1 MKLGKILI
9 VDDEKDIRNLMEEIF
24 TEEGY
29 QISTAANGQQ
39 AIKAWYEQAP
49 DVIFLDVWMP
59 DIDGITLLKSM
70 LDKQELSHSCVV
82 MMSGHA
88 TIETAIEATKLGAYD
103 FLEKPLSLA
112 KILISAEKAMEHVAL
127 HQENKQLKQKLP
139 EQFLPIG
146 KSKLIAQLR
155 ETIER
160 LAKYSMPILI
170 TGEKGTGKLRL
181 AEAIYRLNEQQN
193 QKILHLNAG
202 EFSSRQQTLVG
213 TEEKEGVKR
222 HVTRGDISL
231 LDGGTLI
238 INSLEKL
245 EKNGQDF
252 LAQLIFEE
260 NYTRLGADAPTPIKI
275 RVLAISNS
283 SIAEL
288 QAQNFN
294 KDLIKRLE
302 IMQIQMP
309 SLRQHTEDLPELI
322 DYFIDFFLTHEGL
335 KYRKFTTAAQNILRQ
350 YSWPGNFKELKN
362 VIQRLLI
369 LGEGEVSDD
378 EVKTLLESSRKDNQP
393 SNIHVDTSINLKR
406 SKEKFE
412 ASYLRQLLTETG
424 GSVSE
429 TARLSGL
436 ERTNLYRKLKSL
448 GINPK
453 NPK

>member
-39 AIKAWYEQAP
+39 AIKAWYEQTP

-429 TARLSGL
+429 TARLAGL

-448 GINPK
+448 GIDPK

>member
-448 GINPK
+448 GIDPK

>member
-429 TARLSGL
+429 TARLAGL

>member
-436 ERTNLYRKLKSL
+436 ERTNLYRKLKIL
-448 GINPK
+448 GIDPK

>member
-39 AIKAWYEQAP
+39 AIKAWYEQTP

-362 VIQRLLI
+362 FIQRLLI

-429 TARLSGL
+429 TARLAGL

-448 GINPK
+448 GIDPK

>member
-193 QKILHLNAG
+193 QKIMHLNAG

-429 TARLSGL
+429 TARLAGL

>member
-70 LDKQELSHSCVV
+70 LDKQEFSHSCVV

-238 INSLEKL
+238 INNLEKL

-288 QAQNFN
+288 QTQNFN

-322 DYFIDFFLTHEGL
+322 DYFVDFFLTHEGL

-362 VIQRLLI
+362 FIQRLLI

-429 TARLSGL
+429 TARLAGL

>member
-429 TARLSGL
+429 TARLAGL

-448 GINPK
+448 GIDPK

>member
-362 VIQRLLI
+362 FIQRLLI

-429 TARLSGL
+429 TARLAGL

>member
-1 MKLGKILI
+1 VKLGKILI

-429 TARLSGL
+429 TARLAGL

>member
-1 MKLGKILI
+1 VKLGKILI

-362 VIQRLLI
+362 FIQRLLI

-429 TARLSGL
+429 TARLAGL